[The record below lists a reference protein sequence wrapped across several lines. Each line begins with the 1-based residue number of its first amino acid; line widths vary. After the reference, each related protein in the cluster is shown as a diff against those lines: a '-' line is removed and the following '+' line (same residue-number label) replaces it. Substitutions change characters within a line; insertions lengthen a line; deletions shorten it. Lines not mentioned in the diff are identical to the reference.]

1 MKVAIVYDWANQIG
15 GAERVLEAIHEIWP
29 QAPLFTSVFD
39 QKRALWAKKFHLV
52 KTSFL
57 QKIPGAKKHYRI
69 FGPLMAIAFEQFNF
83 DQFDLVISV
92 TSGPAKAIIAKPQT
106 CHICYCLTPHR
117 YLWMKRFLS
126 HQWLFPFLAPL
137 RVRDYFFSQRPDYF
151 LTISKTVARRVKKF
165 YGREAK
171 VVYPGVL
178 KKRELKKIKKKDYFL
193 IVSRLIYHK
202 RVDLAIKAFNKLGWP
217 LKIVGQ
223 GPEKVKLETMAKTNI
238 EFLGEVSEKQLW
250 SLYEKAKAVICPQEE
265 DFGLVAV
272 ESQLAGT
279 SVVSFGAGGA
289 RETIVKGITGEF
301 FNKQNEKSLAKVLK
315 LFSTKK
321 YSPEKCWQNSQGFL
335 KKFFL
340 LEFKK
345 TIGAIW
351 KEYQKKN
358 AFALLKER

>member
-39 QKRALWAKKFHLV
+39 SNRALWAKKFPLV
-52 KTSFL
+52 ETSFL
-57 QKIPGAKKHYRI
+57 QKIPGSKKHYRPL
-69 FGPLMAIAFEQFNF
+69 GPLIAIAFEQFNF

-92 TSGPAKAIIAKPQT
+92 TSGPAKAIITKPQT
-106 CHICYCLTPHR
+106 CHICYCLTPQR
-117 YLWMKRFLS
+117 YLWMKKSLK

-137 RVRDYFFSQRPDYF
+137 RVRDYFLSRRPDYF
-151 LTISKTVARRVKKF
+151 LSISKTVAGRVRKF
-165 YGREAK
+165 YGRETK
-171 VVYPGVL
+171 VIYPGVV
-178 KKRELKKIKKKDYFL
+178 KKRELKRVKKEDYFL

-223 GPEKVKLETMAKTNI
+223 GPEKTKLETIAKANI
-238 EFLGEVSEKQLW
+238 EFLGRVSEKQLW

-279 SVVSFGAGGA
+279 PVISFGGGGA
-289 RETIVKGITGEF
+289 RETVVGGVTGEF
-301 FNKQNEKSLAKVLK
+301 FDRQSEESLVKVLK
-315 LFSTKK
+315 LFSTKE
-321 YSPEKCWQNSQGFL
+321 YSPEKCWQNSQRFL

-340 LEFKK
+340 LKFKK
-345 TIGAIW
+345 TIEALW

-358 AFALLKER
+358 AFASLKER